1 MDILTEWTK
10 TDLKL
15 EGKARQMAEAR
26 QPYPKVRVV
35 GTYLV
40 KRVGNSPRPF
50 FIVQDAKTDA
60 VTELDVVR
68 FLAKY
73 YEPAG
78 AMSEADL
85 SDTASLERVF
95 NGGIMAA
102 TKFVQEKI
110 LGLTVILCHIYNIH
124 CILLLTYTFLFC
136 SENSRLRKVMLK
148 GKLHNRLDI
157 AIDIHVVV
165 NVRCGKLL

>member
-50 FIVQDAKTDA
+50 FIVRDAETDA

-73 YEPAG
+73 YEPTG
-78 AMSEADL
+78 AMSVADL
-85 SDTASLERVF
+85 SDRASLKSVF
-95 NGGIMAA
+95 NDGLMRA
-102 TKFVQEKI
+102 TNFVQDK
-110 LGLTVILCHIYNIH
+110 LLRLTVILCHIYNIH

-136 SENSRLRKVMLK
+136 SENSRLRNVRIK
-148 GKLHNRLDI
+148 GELHNGLD
-157 AIDIHVVV
+157 VVTA
-165 NVRCGKLL
+165 VRWTKVL